1 MTSSSF
7 SITSSHVAATS
18 EPVLLEEIRA
28 HTGCDEQAS
37 SILRGIERLGGDAS
51 IRQFDMTPTTNRRA
65 YRGAPAVSWSVRA
78 IRP

>member
-1 MTSSSF
+1 MASSF
-7 SITSSHVAATS
+7 SISRSHVSSTP
-18 EPVLLEEIRA
+18 EPALLEEIRA

-37 SILRGIERLGGDAS
+37 SIMRGIERLGGDPS

-65 YRGAPAVSWSVRA
+65 YRGAPPVSWSVRA